1 MGRER
6 KRSLLPALR
15 APSPGTLAFLNGWA
29 GLLRVRELLCVIIMR
44 HHYASLLCVI
54 ISQWVGWSTTCT
66 SVVIIDDTSSSYVYE
81 CSDH

>member
-44 HHYASLLCVI
+44 HHYASSDVACQHTLASLRRPGRRGDMLREG
-54 ISQWVGWSTTCT
+54 VGTDRDA
-66 SVVIIDDTSSSYVYE
+66 SV
-81 CSDH
+81 C

>member
-44 HHYASLLCVI
+44 HPFSMGGLFY
-54 ISQWVGWSTTCT
+54 
-66 SVVIIDDTSSSYVYE
+66 YVYE